1 MFIGVSLFYTVVV
14 EGLSNPVVVSVTVLH
29 YLCSK
34 VIWSEQLIVSPGIV
48 CTCCV
53 NVWHC
58 VYVLCE
64 CVMSYLLKQC
74 FEVLI

>member
-14 EGLSNPVVVSVTVLH
+14 EWLCNPVVVSVTVLH

-34 VIWSEQLIVSPGIV
+34 VIWSEQLIVLPSIV

-53 NVWHC
+53 NVWHR

-64 CVMSYLLKQC
+64 YVVSYLL
-74 FEVLI
+74 

>member
-1 MFIGVSLFYTVVV
+1 MVVQ
-14 EGLSNPVVVSVTVLH
+14 PVVVSVTVLH

-34 VIWSEQLIVSPGIV
+34 VIWSEQLIVLPSIV

-53 NVWHC
+53 NVWHR

-64 CVMSYLLKQC
+64 HVVSYLL
-74 FEVLI
+74 

>member
-34 VIWSEQLIVSPGIV
+34 VIWSEQLIVSPDIV

-53 NVWHC
+53 NVWHR

-64 CVMSYLLKQC
+64 YVVSYLL
-74 FEVLI
+74 